1 MSLANSPSAASC
13 WTVGYFIGLLLGG
26 WAMDQSA
33 LVARR
38 FWLGV
43 GLSATVCI
51 GLLWVFEAMR
61 MQLSP
66 VAETPNPELSVDSS

>member
-1 MSLANSPSAASC
+1 DVYKRQSPC
-13 WTVGYFIGLLLGG
+13 WTIGSFIGPLLGG

-33 LVARR
+33 VVAQR

-51 GLLWVFEAMR
+51 GLLWVFENLR
-61 MQLSP
+61 LKLPP
-66 VAETPNPELSVDSS
+66 VADPGPELSVGPS